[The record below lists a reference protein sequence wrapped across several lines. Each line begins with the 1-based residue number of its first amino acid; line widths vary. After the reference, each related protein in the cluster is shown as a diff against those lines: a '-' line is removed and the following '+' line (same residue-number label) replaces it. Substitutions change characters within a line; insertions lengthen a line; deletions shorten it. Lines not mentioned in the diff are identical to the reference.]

1 MSKSDRIEHV
11 IEGANLFTPEVI
23 GILQRTY
30 ASAVGLLG
38 GAYVDMPHG
47 SYTKTEGDG
56 EETSVPVAGIVFG
69 TDLINAPPR
78 LVELIFELLEITQYP
93 PEHVAAIK
101 KILDAQKPKESAVT
115 FLSEV

>member
-1 MSKSDRIEHV
+1 MSELDRIEHA
-11 IEGANLFTPEVI
+11 IEGGNLFTPEVI
-23 GILQRTY
+23 EILRHTY

-47 SYTKTEGDG
+47 TKTMMSG
-56 EETSVPVAGIVFG
+56 EIEEMLPVAGIVFG
-69 TDLINAPPR
+69 VDLLNAPPR
-78 LVELIFELLEITQYP
+78 LVELIFELIEITQYP
-93 PEHVAAIK
+93 PEAVAEIK

>member
-1 MSKSDRIEHV
+1 
-11 IEGANLFTPEVI
+11 
-23 GILQRTY
+23 
-30 ASAVGLLG
+30 
-38 GAYVDMPHG
+38 
-47 SYTKTEGDG
+47 
-56 EETSVPVAGIVFG
+56 
-69 TDLINAPPR
+69 